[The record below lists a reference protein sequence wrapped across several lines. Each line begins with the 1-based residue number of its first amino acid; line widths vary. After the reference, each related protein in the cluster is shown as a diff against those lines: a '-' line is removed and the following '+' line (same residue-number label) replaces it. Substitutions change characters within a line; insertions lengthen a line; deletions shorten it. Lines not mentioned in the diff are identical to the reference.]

1 MSTKMSSTKT
11 GLGGCWATASAAA
24 CGWKTTLTCT
34 TMEQVAALRLRLRR
48 EVVFAVIRISAA
60 DVPRFLPPRDAAAL
74 SVRFRQALG
83 IAPD

>member
-1 MSTKMSSTKT
+1 V
-11 GLGGCWATASAAA
+11 L
-24 CGWKTTLTCT
+24 
-34 TMEQVAALRLRLRR
+34 
-48 EVVFAVIRISAA
+48 FAVVRISTA

>member
-1 MSTKMSSTKT
+1 MD
-11 GLGGCWATASAAA
+11 
-24 CGWKTTLTCT
+24 
-34 TMEQVAALRLRLRR
+34 QVAALRMRLRR
-48 EVVFAVIRISAA
+48 EVIFAVVRISAA